1 MNRLN
6 ILSLSDED
14 REIIYTTLSM
24 VKGVIENNESKSF
37 SSFINV
43 DDDVWSVNVYK
54 ATKKNKL

>member
-43 DDDVWSVNVYK
+43 GDDVWSVNVYK

>member
-1 MNRLN
+1 MNKLN

-14 REIIYTTLSM
+14 REIIYTALSM